1 MKKNELHKYDDI
13 IDLPHHTS
21 PTRKRMSMTERGA
34 QFSPF
39 AALTGY
45 EEAVAETARLTEEKR
60 ELSEDMRSEI
70 DEKLMSLAARL
81 DERPEITLV
90 YFVPDKRKSG
100 GAYVRLSGRLKSI
113 DDYERCL
120 VFSDGRRIDLFSVK
134 ELEIV

>member
-1 MKKNELHKYDDI
+1 MKDFELHKYDDI
-13 IDLPHHTS
+13 MDLPHHTS
-21 PTRKRMSMTERGA
+21 PTRKRMSMIDRGA

-45 EEAVAETARLTEEKR
+45 EEAVAETARVTEEKR

-70 DEKLMSLAARL
+70 DEKLMTLAARL
-81 DERPEITLV
+81 DERPEIKLV

>member
-1 MKKNELHKYDDI
+1 MKDFELHKYDDI
-13 IDLPHHTS
+13 MDLPHHTS
-21 PTRKRMSMTERGA
+21 PTRKRMSMIDRGA

-45 EEAVAETARLTEEKR
+45 EEAVAETARVTEEKR

-70 DEKLMSLAARL
+70 DEKLMTLAARL
-81 DERPEITLV
+81 DERPEITLI

>member
-1 MKKNELHKYDDI
+1 
-13 IDLPHHTS
+13 
-21 PTRKRMSMTERGA
+21 
-34 QFSPF
+34 
-39 AALTGY
+39 
-45 EEAVAETARLTEEKR
+45 
-60 ELSEDMRSEI
+60 MRSEI
-70 DEKLMSLAARL
+70 DEKLMTLAARL
-81 DERPEITLV
+81 DERPEITLI

>member
-1 MKKNELHKYDDI
+1 MKDFELHKYDDI
-13 IDLPHHTS
+13 MDLPHHTS
-21 PTRKRMSMTERGA
+21 PTRNRMSMTDRGA

-45 EEAVAETARLTEEKR
+45 EEAVAETARVTEEKR

-70 DEKLMSLAARL
+70 DEKLMTLAARL
-81 DERPEITLV
+81 DERPEITLI

-100 GAYVRLSGRLKSI
+100 GAYVRISGRLKSI